1 MGPEGMLALMK
12 WDGETPYMYFF
23 KHGLDEEK
31 VVSRSLTEVFFRCYD
46 VSLPQVLTNNVDMFC

>member
-1 MGPEGMLALMK
+1 MQPEGMLALMK

-31 VVSRSLTEVFFRCYD
+31 VVSSFLILFLILINKIINISIFI
-46 VSLPQVLTNNVDMFC
+46 LGLL